1 VERSTQL
8 LLILLVEAA
17 IGYPQWLFR
26 AIRHPV
32 VWMGSLITALEARWN
47 RGDERRRLFAGC
59 ALMFVLLIGV
69 VAVGV
74 LLEWMSHA
82 WQLALAAL
90 VLIGSTMLAQRS
102 LYTHVAAVLT
112 PLASG
117 DLAGARLAVS
127 RIVGRDTASLDSA
140 GVSTAAIESL
150 SESFC
155 DGIVAPAFWFLVA
168 GLPGLLACKAIN
180 TADSMIGHKDERYRA
195 FGWAAART
203 DDLVN
208 FIPARLAG
216 LLICAV
222 GPGGLITMFR
232 DARRHASPN
241 GGWPEAAM
249 AGVLACQLGGPV
261 SYDGESAYRALLG
274 NGPRPDV
281 ESLRVALRVFG
292 RACLALWLIV
302 GAIAWLQ

>member
-1 VERSTQL
+1 
-8 LLILLVEAA
+8 
-17 IGYPQWLFR
+17 
-26 AIRHPV
+26 
-32 VWMGSLITALEARWN
+32 
-47 RGDERRRLFAGC
+47 
-59 ALMFVLLIGV
+59 MFVLLIGV

-102 LYTHVAAVLT
+102 LYTHVAAVIT